1 MGKYN
6 MQISSLESSLQDA
19 EHKLLEC
26 KSITKD
32 MEHENIINKDKYIH
46 DLSITKTDLNKQ
58 VLEVYKTQDDL
69 RNANCE
75 LNNLSIEMDQEYKQN
90 NEFQRINQENATAE
104 IKSIQERIKQQQEVN
119 SNIVHDLKVYK
130 SQIQQ
135 KIDQVAYDLNIL
147 SLEKDKYESM
157 NKSLKDSIN
166 NFKQQLEMIK
176 DKNIDLSQQKL
187 NLIEALELQDLQ
199 KKRQIDALLA
209 LDFKV

>member
-75 LNNLSIEMDQEYKQN
+75 LNNLSIEIDQEYKQN